1 MLRMPGLIRD
11 LLADRSAN
19 AVVVTAFSIL
29 SLIGGAGLATDTI
42 QWTLA
47 KRQLQRMT
55 DSAALAGAFSLAKGG
70 NARSSATT
78 ELGRYN
84 LLTLNG
90 SPVIETPPGSGSY
103 ASNTKAV
110 RVTINAQKPL
120 PFSSMFMR
128 GTPTMQATATAAAV
142 GFGTYCVVSLESTTA
157 TGITFQGSASVNL
170 GCGATTNSQGTTAV
184 YAGGGSTITASPISA
199 VGVVP
204 SSNNYTSGTVL
215 NSYSLAQP
223 DPYSSIGLP
232 TGYSCS
238 NELSVNSKNVT
249 NIQNNGNGIKCYRGM
264 DLKTTVNFDPGIYVI
279 DGSTGKGLNINAGA
293 VVNCTGCTFILTTTG
308 TDMSTIA
315 TARFNGNATWN
326 VSAPET
332 GTYAGIMLYQDRR
345 ALAGATNY
353 ITGDNTSFMQGAIY
367 FPSQTVQFT
376 GNSTMNTKC
385 IQIVARIV
393 TFTGNNTIQNDCPTN
408 SNSKAIAGI
417 QIRLVD

>member
-204 SSNNYTSGTVL
+204 PSSNYTSGTVL

-238 NELSVNSKNVT
+238 NEL
-249 NIQNNGNGIKCYRGM
+249 IGQFQERHEH
-264 DLKTTVNFDPGIYVI
+264 
-279 DGSTGKGLNINAGA
+279 
-293 VVNCTGCTFILTTTG
+293 
-308 TDMSTIA
+308 
-315 TARFNGNATWN
+315 
-326 VSAPET
+326 PEQRQRHQVLQ
-332 GTYAGIMLYQDRR
+332 GHGPEDHGQLRSWHLCDRR
-345 ALAGATNY
+345 KYRQRPEHQCRRSRQLHRLHVHPDHDRHRHVHDCHGQVQWQRDVERFGAGNRHLCRDHALPGSPRASRCDQLYHRRQHFLHAG
-353 ITGDNTSFMQGAIY
+353 GDLL
-367 FPSQTVQFT
+367 P
-376 GNSTMNTKC
+376 
-385 IQIVARIV
+385 VANGPVHRQLDDEHQV
-393 TFTGNNTIQNDCPTN
+393 HPDRCPHRHLHR
-408 SNSKAIAGI
+408 
-417 QIRLVD
+417 QQHHPE